1 MLEPDGCTSTAHSVN
16 PVGLIVTARGVEL
29 AESGKLADVAP
40 TILALLKIQ
49 RPSLVSGH
57 SLLAS

>member
-1 MLEPDGCTSTAHSVN
+1 MTRRQPSQ
-16 PVGLIVTARGVEL
+16 PVPI
-29 AESGKLADVAP
+29 AP